1 MNNRLWSLRRCR
13 LLPIGGVPLLYLQKH
28 VPHAVTPANVPLI
41 YQVSKMHNRDDGL
54 VPAIFIFGLVVVL
67 GGVLVV
73 SRSIGASFSSVL
85 ATATGLFIIGSV
97 LGVAWYFY
105 KKFGLSFFAAFF
117 AFGWPATWPVLTSIA
132 NGGNDPD
139 SSFRPWHEDSFIN
152 SAWMT
157 WGVEFIFVAL
167 LVLAVIHQYRRH
179 RYYW

>member
-1 MNNRLWSLRRCR
+1 
-13 LLPIGGVPLLYLQKH
+13 
-28 VPHAVTPANVPLI
+28 
-41 YQVSKMHNRDDGL
+41 MHNRDDGL

-67 GGVLVV
+67 GGVLAV
-73 SRSIGASFSSVL
+73 SRSIGASFASVL
-85 ATATGLFIIGSV
+85 ATAGWLFVIGSV

-105 KKFGLSFFAAFF
+105 KKFALSLFTAFF

>member
-1 MNNRLWSLRRCR
+1 
-13 LLPIGGVPLLYLQKH
+13 
-28 VPHAVTPANVPLI
+28 
-41 YQVSKMHNRDDGL
+41 MHNRDDGL
-54 VPAIFIFGLVVVL
+54 VPVILIFGLVIVL

-73 SRSIGASFSSVL
+73 SRSIGASFGSVL
-85 ATATGLFIIGSV
+85 AAAAWLFVIGSG

-105 KKFGLSFFAAFF
+105 KKFGLSFFAAFL
-117 AFGWPATWPVLTSIA
+117 AFGWPATWPVLSSIA

-167 LVLAVIHQYRRH
+167 LVLAVIHQYRRY